1 MRDDSTLTAEPD
13 LAPVHAL
20 APASLRRRSG
30 PRAATAVLVA
40 AYFAALATLVLTSGV
55 HISSD
60 RYFLILLVPAIAL
73 GLTRQYL
80 RDWVP
85 FIALMI
91 AYEFARGGAE
101 WLNADILGRGPFY
114 APMID
119 VDRALFFGSLP
130 PEFVQSWFWTGHV
143 RPFDWVIGSFNKV
156 HFFVPPTLLFLIWLD
171 RRRALHPVRDGDR
184 DHARSSAP
192 AIFFLFP
199 AAPPW
204 LASEHGL
211 IHVVSINSLQDAANG
226 LPKGSSFI
234 ASQIPRNPVA
244 AVPSL
249 HSAYALL
256 TLMIAWTWRRRV
268 GYAFL
273 VYPIVMWFS
282 IVYLGDHYVADI
294 IARRRRRPDRV
305 GARRAPDAPGRRTR
319 TGSCAWAGGTAAPA
333 HDHSEERHDPVTRR
347 APRRVPQRAPNCR
360 PTSPSAARS
369 AAPTTTTCGSRTG
382 STASSSSPSG
392 TTPRLRARTASTA
405 GSSSAGP
412 ATSST

>member
-1 MRDDSTLTAEPD
+1 MRDDSTLTAEPVA
-13 LAPVHAL
+13 APVHPA
-20 APASLRRRSG
+20 APVAAPSPSIWTARRV
-30 PRAATAVLVA
+30 AVLLISYVA
-40 AYFAALATLVLTSGV
+40 ALVTLVLTRGV

-60 RYFLILLVPAIAL
+60 RYFLILLVPAMAL
-73 GLTRQYL
+73 GLTRRYL

-114 APMID
+114 QPMID
-119 VDRALFFGSLP
+119 VDRALFLGALP
-130 PEFVQSWFWTGHV
+130 PEFVQSWFWSGHV
-143 RPFDWVIGSFNKV
+143 RAFDWVIGSFNKV

-171 RRRALHPVRDGDR
+171 RRPHFVRCALAIVITSFIG
-184 DHARSSAP
+184 AL
-192 AIFFLFP
+192 IFFAFP

-204 LASEHGL
+204 LAAQHGL
-211 IHVVSINSLQDAANG
+211 VDVVSINSLQDASNG

-256 TLMIAWTWRRRV
+256 TLMIAWSWRRRV

-273 VYPIVMWFS
+273 VYPLVMWFS

-294 IARRRRRPDRV
+294 VAGVAVALIGWGLAGRLTRPGGALNRLTTGPVAPLRLAR
-305 GARRAPDAPGRRTR
+305 
-319 TGSCAWAGGTAAPA
+319 SFGGT
-333 HDHSEERHDPVTRR
+333 R
-347 APRRVPQRAPNCR
+347 
-360 PTSPSAARS
+360 
-369 AAPTTTTCGSRTG
+369 
-382 STASSSSPSG
+382 
-392 TTPRLRARTASTA
+392 
-405 GSSSAGP
+405 
-412 ATSST
+412 

>member
-1 MRDDSTLTAEPD
+1 MRDDSTLIAERIV
-13 LAPVHAL
+13 APVHVQAPES
-20 APASLRRRSG
+20 PASASWTARR
-30 PRAATAVLVA
+30 AAVLVA
-40 AYFAALATLVLTSGV
+40 AYFAALATLVLTRGV

-60 RYFLILLVPAIAL
+60 RYFLILLAPAVAL

-85 FIALMI
+85 FITLMI

-119 VDRALFFGSLP
+119 VDRALFFGAMP
-130 PEFVQSWFWTGHV
+130 PEFVQSWFWDGHV
-143 RPFDWVIGSFNKV
+143 RPFDWIIGSFNKV

-171 RRRALHPVRDGDR
+171 RRQHFVRCATAIVVTSFIG
-184 DHARSSAP
+184 A
-192 AIFFLFP
+192 AIFLLFP

-204 LASEHGL
+204 LAAQHGL
-211 IHVVSINSLQDAANG
+211 IDVVSINSLQDAANG

-234 ASQIPRNPVA
+234 ASHIPRNPVA

-268 GYAFL
+268 GYAFI
-273 VYPIVMWFS
+273 VYPLVMWFS

-294 IARRRRRPDRV
+294 LAGVTVALIGWLLAGHLTRPG
-305 GARRAPDAPGRRTR
+305 GALHRLMA
-319 TGSCAWAGGTAAPA
+319 GSAEPL
-333 HDHSEERHDPVTRR
+333 R
-347 APRRVPQRAPNCR
+347 
-360 PTSPSAARS
+360 
-369 AAPTTTTCGSRTG
+369 
-382 STASSSSPSG
+382 
-392 TTPRLRARTASTA
+392 RARTFGGT
-405 GSSSAGP
+405 
-412 ATSST
+412 T

>member
-1 MRDDSTLTAEPD
+1 MRDDSTLTAEPIV
-13 LAPVHAL
+13 APVQAQ
-20 APASLRRRSG
+20 APESPASSKWTARR
-30 PRAATAVLVA
+30 AAVLVI
-40 AYFAALATLVLTSGV
+40 AYFAALATLVLTRGV

-119 VDRALFFGSLP
+119 VDRALFFGHMP
-130 PEFVQSWFWTGHV
+130 PEFVQSWFWSGHV
-143 RPFDWVIGSFNKV
+143 RAFDWIIGSFNKV

-171 RRRALHPVRDGDR
+171 RREHFVRC
-184 DHARSSAP
+184 AT
-192 AIFFLFP
+192 AI
-199 AAPPW
+199 
-204 LASEHGL
+204 
-211 IHVVSINSLQDAANG
+211 VVSVVHRRRDLLPVPRRAALAGLAARPDPTSCQINSLQDAANG

-256 TLMIAWTWRRRV
+256 TLDVRV
-268 GYAFL
+268 G
-273 VYPIVMWFS
+273 P
-282 IVYLGDHYVADI
+282 GD
-294 IARRRRRPDRV
+294 
-305 GARRAPDAPGRRTR
+305 GASATR
-319 TGSCAWAGGTAAPA
+319 
-333 HDHSEERHDPVTRR
+333 
-347 APRRVPQRAPNCR
+347 
-360 PTSPSAARS
+360 
-369 AAPTTTTCGSRTG
+369 
-382 STASSSSPSG
+382 SSS
-392 TTPRLRARTASTA
+392 TRW
-405 GSSSAGP
+405 
-412 ATSST
+412 

>member
-1 MRDDSTLTAEPD
+1 MRDDSTLTAEPY

-20 APASLRRRSG
+20 APRSSAPAIWTARRI
-30 PRAATAVLVA
+30 TVLVA
-40 AYFAALATLVLTSGV
+40 AYLAALLALVLTKGV
-55 HISSD
+55 HVSSD

-85 FIALMI
+85 FIALML

-101 WLNADILGRGPFY
+101 WLNADVLGRGPFY
-114 APMID
+114 MPMID
-119 VDRALFFGSLP
+119 VDRALFGGSLP
-130 PEFVQSWFWTGHV
+130 PEFVQSWFWSGHV
-143 RPFDWVIGSFNKV
+143 RLFDWVIGSFNKV
-156 HFFVPPTLLFLIWLD
+156 HFFVPPTLLFVIWLE
-171 RRRALHPVRDGDR
+171 RRPHFIRCATAIVITSFIG
-184 DHARSSAP
+184 AV
-192 AIFFLFP
+192 IFFLFP

-211 IHVVSINSLQDAANG
+211 IHVVSINSLQDASNG

-256 TLMIAWTWRRRV
+256 TVMIAWTWRRRV

-273 VYPIVMWFS
+273 VYPLVMWFS

-294 IARRRRRPDRV
+294 LAGVAVALIGWGLAGRLTRPGGALDRLAQGQEEPLRLAR
-305 GARRAPDAPGRRTR
+305 
-319 TGSCAWAGGTAAPA
+319 SFGGT
-333 HDHSEERHDPVTRR
+333 S
-347 APRRVPQRAPNCR
+347 
-360 PTSPSAARS
+360 
-369 AAPTTTTCGSRTG
+369 
-382 STASSSSPSG
+382 
-392 TTPRLRARTASTA
+392 
-405 GSSSAGP
+405 
-412 ATSST
+412 

>member
-1 MRDDSTLTAEPD
+1 MRDDSTLTAEPY

-20 APASLRRRSG
+20 APHSTAPSIWTARRI
-30 PRAATAVLVA
+30 AVLVG
-40 AYFAALATLVLTSGV
+40 AYVAALVTLVLTRGV

-73 GLTRQYL
+73 GLTRRYL

-130 PEFVQSWFWTGHV
+130 PEFVQSWFWSGHV
-143 RPFDWVIGSFNKV
+143 RAFDWVIGSFNKV

-171 RRRALHPVRDGDR
+171 RRPHFVRCAAAIVITSFIG
-184 DHARSSAP
+184 A
-192 AIFFLFP
+192 AIFLLFP

-204 LASEHGL
+204 LASQHGL
-211 IHVVSINSLQDAANG
+211 IHVVPINSLQDASNG

-256 TLMIAWTWRRRV
+256 TVMIAWTWRRRV

-273 VYPIVMWFS
+273 VYPLVMWFS
-282 IVYLGDHYVADI
+282 IIYLGDHYVADI
-294 IARRRRRPDRV
+294 IAGVAVALIGWKLAGRLSRPGSLLDRLTAGPV
-305 GARRAPDAPGRRTR
+305 APL
-319 TGSCAWAGGTAAPA
+319 
-333 HDHSEERHDPVTRR
+333 
-347 APRRVPQRAPNCR
+347 
-360 PTSPSAARS
+360 
-369 AAPTTTTCGSRTG
+369 
-382 STASSSSPSG
+382 
-392 TTPRLRARTASTA
+392 RLARTF
-405 GSSSAGP
+405 GGP
-412 ATSST
+412 S

>member
-1 MRDDSTLTAEPD
+1 MRDDSTLTAEPFV
-13 LAPVHAL
+13 APVHAL
-20 APASLRRRSG
+20 APESPSSQIWTARR
-30 PRAATAVLVA
+30 AAVLVA
-40 AYFAALATLVLTSGV
+40 AYIAALATLVLTRGV

-60 RYFLILLVPAIAL
+60 RYFLILLAPAVAL

-119 VDRALFFGSLP
+119 VDRALFFGAMP
-130 PEFVQSWFWTGHV
+130 PEFLQSWFWTGHV
-143 RPFDWVIGSFNKV
+143 RAFDWIIGSFNKV

-171 RRRALHPVRDGDR
+171 RRPHFVRC
-184 DHARSSAP
+184 ASAIVITSFIGA

-211 IHVVSINSLQDAANG
+211 VHVVSINSLQDAANG

-234 ASQIPRNPVA
+234 ASQIPRNAVA

-256 TLMIAWTWRRRV
+256 TLMIAWTWRPRV
-268 GYAFL
+268 GYAFII
-273 VYPIVMWFS
+273 YPLVMWFS
-282 IVYLGDHYVADI
+282 IVYLGDHYVVDI
-294 IARRRRRPDRV
+294 IAGVTVALIGWALAGNLTRPG
-305 GARRAPDAPGRRTR
+305 GALY
-319 TGSCAWAGGTAAPA
+319 
-333 HDHSEERHDPVTRR
+333 
-347 APRRVPQRAPNCR
+347 
-360 PTSPSAARS
+360 
-369 AAPTTTTCGSRTG
+369 
-382 STASSSSPSG
+382 
-392 TTPRLRARTASTA
+392 RLT
-405 GSSSAGP
+405 AGP
-412 ATSST
+412 AEPLRLARTFGGTS

>member
-1 MRDDSTLTAEPD
+1 MRDDSTLTAEPF

-20 APASLRRRSG
+20 APPSSAPSIWTGRRI
-30 PRAATAVLVA
+30 AVLLGAYVA
-40 AYFAALATLVLTSGV
+40 ALVTLVLTKGV

-60 RYFLILLVPAIAL
+60 RYFLILLVPAVAL
-73 GLTRQYL
+73 GLTRRYL

-85 FIALMI
+85 FIVLML

-101 WLNADILGRGPFY
+101 WLNADILGRGPVY
-114 APMID
+114 TPMID
-119 VDRALFFGSLP
+119 VDRALFLGSLP

-143 RPFDWVIGSFNKV
+143 RLFDWVIGSFNKV

-171 RRRALHPVRDGDR
+171 RRPHFVRCATAIVITSFIG
-184 DHARSSAP
+184 A

-211 IHVVSINSLQDAANG
+211 IHVVSINSLQDASNG

-256 TLMIAWTWRRRV
+256 TVMIAWTWRRRV

-294 IARRRRRPDRV
+294 IAGVAVALIGWGLAGRLTRPG
-305 GARRAPDAPGRRTR
+305 GALNRLTQGPEAPMRLAR
-319 TGSCAWAGGTAAPA
+319 SFGGTP
-333 HDHSEERHDPVTRR
+333 
-347 APRRVPQRAPNCR
+347 
-360 PTSPSAARS
+360 
-369 AAPTTTTCGSRTG
+369 
-382 STASSSSPSG
+382 
-392 TTPRLRARTASTA
+392 
-405 GSSSAGP
+405 
-412 ATSST
+412 

>member
-1 MRDDSTLTAEPD
+1 MRDDSTLTAEPY
-13 LAPVHAL
+13 LAPVHAI
-20 APASLRRRSG
+20 APPSHAPSIWTARRI
-30 PRAATAVLVA
+30 AVLVA
-40 AYFAALATLVLTSGV
+40 AYLAALVTLVLTKGV

-60 RYFLILLVPAIAL
+60 RYFLILLVPAVAL

-101 WLNADILGRGPFY
+101 WLNADVLGRGPFY
-114 APMID
+114 MPMID
-119 VDRALFFGSLP
+119 IDRALFLGSLP

-143 RPFDWVIGSFNKV
+143 RAFDWVIGSFNKV

-171 RRRALHPVRDGDR
+171 RRPHFIRCATAIVITAFIG
-184 DHARSSAP
+184 A

-211 IHVVSINSLQDAANG
+211 IHVVSINSLQDASNG

-256 TLMIAWTWRRRV
+256 TVMIAWTWRRRV

-273 VYPIVMWFS
+273 FYPIVMWFS

-294 IARRRRRPDRV
+294 IGGVAVALIGWGLAGRLT
-305 GARRAPDAPGRRTR
+305 APGGALERLAHGPEEPMRVAR
-319 TGSCAWAGGTAAPA
+319 PFGGT
-333 HDHSEERHDPVTRR
+333 T
-347 APRRVPQRAPNCR
+347 
-360 PTSPSAARS
+360 
-369 AAPTTTTCGSRTG
+369 
-382 STASSSSPSG
+382 
-392 TTPRLRARTASTA
+392 
-405 GSSSAGP
+405 
-412 ATSST
+412 

>member
-1 MRDDSTLTAEPD
+1 MRDDSTLIAEPA

-20 APASLRRRSG
+20 APPSHAPSIWTARRI
-30 PRAATAVLVA
+30 AVLVI
-40 AYFAALATLVLTSGV
+40 AYLAALATLVLTRGV
-55 HISSD
+55 HVSSD
-60 RYFLILLVPAIAL
+60 RYFLILLAPAVAL

-119 VDRALFFGSLP
+119 IDRALFLGSLP

-143 RPFDWVIGSFNKV
+143 RVFDWVIGSFNKV
-156 HFFVPPTLLFLIWLD
+156 HFFVPPTLLFIIWLE
-171 RRRALHPVRDGDR
+171 RRPHFVRCATAIVITSFIG
-184 DHARSSAP
+184 AV
-192 AIFFLFP
+192 IFFLFP

-211 IHVVSINSLQDAANG
+211 IHVVSINSLQDASNG

-256 TLMIAWTWRRRV
+256 TVMIAWTWRRRV

-294 IARRRRRPDRV
+294 IAGVAVALIGWGLAGRLTRPGGALDRLTS
-305 GARRAPDAPGRRTR
+305 GPEAPLRLARPF
-319 TGSCAWAGGTAAPA
+319 GGT
-333 HDHSEERHDPVTRR
+333 S
-347 APRRVPQRAPNCR
+347 
-360 PTSPSAARS
+360 
-369 AAPTTTTCGSRTG
+369 
-382 STASSSSPSG
+382 
-392 TTPRLRARTASTA
+392 
-405 GSSSAGP
+405 
-412 ATSST
+412 

>member
-1 MRDDSTLTAEPD
+1 MRDDSTLTAEPY

-20 APASLRRRSG
+20 APHSTAPSIWTARRI
-30 PRAATAVLVA
+30 AVLVG
-40 AYFAALATLVLTSGV
+40 AYIAALVTLVLTRGV

-114 APMID
+114 LPMID
-119 VDRALFFGSLP
+119 IDRALFLGSLP

-143 RPFDWVIGSFNKV
+143 RVFDWVIGSFNKV

-171 RRRALHPVRDGDR
+171 RRPHFVRCATAIVITSFIG
-184 DHARSSAP
+184 A
-192 AIFFLFP
+192 AIFLLFP

-204 LASEHGL
+204 LASQHGL
-211 IHVVSINSLQDAANG
+211 IHVVPINSLQDASNG

-256 TLMIAWTWRRRV
+256 TVMIAWTWRRRV

-282 IVYLGDHYVADI
+282 IIYLGDHYVADI
-294 IARRRRRPDRV
+294 IAGVAVALIGWKIAGRLTRPGTLLDRLAAGPV
-305 GARRAPDAPGRRTR
+305 APL
-319 TGSCAWAGGTAAPA
+319 
-333 HDHSEERHDPVTRR
+333 
-347 APRRVPQRAPNCR
+347 
-360 PTSPSAARS
+360 
-369 AAPTTTTCGSRTG
+369 
-382 STASSSSPSG
+382 
-392 TTPRLRARTASTA
+392 RLARTF
-405 GSSSAGP
+405 GGP
-412 ATSST
+412 S

>member
-1 MRDDSTLTAEPD
+1 MRDDSTLTAEPY

-20 APASLRRRSG
+20 APHSTAPSIWTARRIV
-30 PRAATAVLVA
+30 VLVG
-40 AYFAALATLVLTSGV
+40 AYIAALATLVLTRGV

-73 GLTRQYL
+73 GITRQYL

-114 APMID
+114 LPMID
-119 VDRALFFGSLP
+119 IDRALFGGSLP
-130 PEFVQSWFWTGHV
+130 PEFLQSWFWTGHV
-143 RPFDWVIGSFNKV
+143 NAFDWVIGSFNKV
-156 HFFVPPTLLFLIWLD
+156 HFFVPPTLLFLIWLE
-171 RRRALHPVRDGDR
+171 RRPHFVRCATAVVITSFIG
-184 DHARSSAP
+184 A
-192 AIFFLFP
+192 AIFLLFP

-204 LASEHGL
+204 LASQHGL
-211 IHVVSINSLQDAANG
+211 IHVVPINSLQDASNG

-256 TLMIAWTWRRRV
+256 TVMIAWTWRRRV

-273 VYPIVMWFS
+273 AYPIVMWFS
-282 IVYLGDHYVADI
+282 IIYLGDHYVADI
-294 IARRRRRPDRV
+294 IAGVAVALIGWKIAGRLTRPGTKLDRLTAGPV
-305 GARRAPDAPGRRTR
+305 APL
-319 TGSCAWAGGTAAPA
+319 
-333 HDHSEERHDPVTRR
+333 
-347 APRRVPQRAPNCR
+347 
-360 PTSPSAARS
+360 
-369 AAPTTTTCGSRTG
+369 
-382 STASSSSPSG
+382 
-392 TTPRLRARTASTA
+392 RLARTF
-405 GSSSAGP
+405 GGP
-412 ATSST
+412 S